1 MSSEAAYFPDAIAQV
16 DCECSET
23 GGLLTPGE
31 VATPAESTGS
41 VATDEQLLKE
51 VGLGSKAALA
61 HLFRRH
67 QRMVLNV
74 AWRILRDRAEA
85 EDLRQEIF
93 LLLFQKAKMF
103 DATKGTA
110 TSWILQIAYRRAID
124 RKRYLAFREHYDAL
138 PLKEELVEDKQQQ
151 LFVDEIY
158 ARTML
163 NELQQHLSADQ
174 QQTLEL
180 HFSEGYSL
188 REIAEKTNQTL
199 GNIRNHYYRGL
210 ERLRSIVF
218 PQKDA

>member
-1 MSSEAAYFPDAIAQV
+1 VLNDIQT
-16 DCECSET
+16 D
-23 GGLLTPGE
+23 GDLLAR
-31 VATPAESTGS
+31 VGS
-41 VATDEQLLKE
+41 
-51 VGLGSKAALA
+51 GSKEALSV
-61 HLFRRH
+61 LFRRH
-67 QRMVLNV
+67 QRTVLNV

-110 TSWILQIAYRRAID
+110 ISWILQIAYRRAID

-138 PLKEELVEDKQQQ
+138 PLKEELVESKHQQ

-218 PQKDA
+218 SQKDA

>member
-1 MSSEAAYFPDAIAQV
+1 MNSDAIAYIPPGLTRLTDGEHFRIHHGDPSDEV
-16 DCECSET
+16 
-23 GGLLTPGE
+23 LLTE
-31 VATPAESTGS
+31 M
-41 VATDEQLLKE
+41 QI
-51 VGLGSKAALA
+51 GSKDALA
-61 HLFRRH
+61 LLFRRH
-67 QRMVLNV
+67 HRMVLSV

-103 DATKGTA
+103 DASKGTA

-218 PQKDA
+218 SQKDA

>member
-1 MSSEAAYFPDAIAQV
+1 MSSETVYFPDLSYANPKHR
-16 DCECSET
+16 E
-23 GGLLTPGE
+23 
-31 VATPAESTGS
+31 ESTREESSASTERTICTG
-41 VATDEQLLKE
+41 TDEELLNE

-67 QRMVLNV
+67 HRIVLNV

-103 DATKGTA
+103 DAAKGTA
-110 TSWILQIAYRRAID
+110 TSWILQITHRRAID

-138 PLKEELVEDKQQQ
+138 PLNEQLVESKHQQ

-163 NELQQHLSADQ
+163 SELQQHLSADQ
-174 QQTLEL
+174 QQTFEL